1 MLLFAILPMGLLLT
15 AVVFLAAMRMSSHLR
30 HEKEA
35 ELQIIVERVASEVE
49 SGNKGAVLA
58 AHMMA
63 EAQIHGL
70 FGDREATAKLVGG
83 VLHDYPEFTGASIGY
98 EPNADGQDAA
108 YAGTNIAQAIGP
120 AFTPGGRFIPYWFRD
135 KNDLSK
141 LSLEPLVDMETS
153 MYYQGCKEL
162 FEETGQP
169 QHLVTEPYN
178 YENKYI
184 VEQVY
189 PIIIGGEF
197 KGIAAVDRALSDIV
211 QFLNTMKKDVS
222 VDLFLIS
229 QRGKIIACTLDE
241 ITTPDGII
249 QHPQTLPIAQTP
261 YNTLFNEMLSKR
273 QITQLRSAM
282 DPELSEQCYYAGA
295 HIETG
300 DWLIIARDTEAALLA
315 PIHKQTMGML
325 SSIFIAL
332 IIIAI
337 PSIWITRKATLRIQS
352 AVEAANQLA
361 AGDVCK
367 ELKLA
372 SGSNDEVGQLGDS
385 FNKLFTTY
393 RTVTEVCQALAK
405 GDFSKRVEKRSEQ
418 DQLADALNHM
428 ADARQQAEAKLFEAE
443 RSSRLILESVG
454 EGIFGVDAKGAVD
467 FINPI
472 AAHMLG
478 YTQKELLGCQVHET
492 IHHTHGNGSTYPVNE
507 CPMHHAFTQ
516 GKTARKDDEV
526 LWRKDGSSFPV
537 EYTATPVQDETDQLV
552 GAVIVFTDITERQKS
567 EREIKRTNYLSDI
580 ALELTGCGYW
590 HVDYSDPE
598 YYYQSDRAANILG
611 EPLKKDGRYHLA
623 DEWFARLVEADPEAA
638 KAAEERYQGA
648 IDGKYDSYDA
658 TYAYKRP
665 IDGKIIWLHAGGS
678 IVRDDNGNIQF
689 MYGVYQDITE
699 QIQAEEALRKSEER
713 FDLAVRGSG
722 DGLWDHNPESGEM
735 WFSDKFRELLGYS
748 SVEEYPNVAE
758 SWSNGLHP
766 NDLKTTVDAFAA
778 HLEKDLPYDVEYQ
791 LKTKS
796 GEYRWIHARSIS
808 LRDDTGRSYRAAGS
822 ISDITDRKEAETAL
836 IEARATAEEAT
847 QTKSDFLANMSHEI
861 RTPMNAIIGM
871 SHLALKTELTAKQRD
886 YLKKIDRSSHSLLGV
901 INDVLDFSKIEAG
914 KLSME
919 HIEFNL
925 DEILQN
931 LSSMIGIKAH
941 EKGLEVLFRV
951 DPETPQQMIG
961 DPLRVQQV
969 LLNLCSNAIKFTE
982 QGEIIASIKTLS
994 QDETGIELEFA
1005 VSDTGIGMSPE
1016 QQAKL
1021 FTPFTQADSST
1032 TRKFGGTGLGLS
1044 ICLKLVEL
1052 MDGKIWIESQAGQG
1066 STFKFT
1072 ARFGC
1077 SEQTDAT
1084 QQRLPQKSLRG
1095 MRVLVI
1101 DDNASSRE
1109 IFCEM
1114 LESMSFIVSLCASAS
1129 EGIEE
1134 LKQAQATDPFGLVLM
1149 DWRMPDIDGLKATQ
1163 IIHESSEIHP
1173 KPKLIMVTA
1182 YGSENIS
1189 TQAEQAGMFGV
1200 LIKPINSSLLFDSIA
1215 LAFSLDREDNLQER
1229 LLIADE
1235 ATDEQ
1240 LAGLHLLLVE
1250 DNEINQE
1257 VAGELLRAVGIEFT
1271 LAENGKQA
1279 VELALSQTFDGVL
1292 MDIQMPEL
1300 DGYGATQ
1307 EIRKH
1312 RTSEQLPII
1321 AMTANAMAGDR
1332 EKALGMGM
1340 NDHVP
1345 KPIDPNQLYIA
1356 IRRWF
1361 CKDKADAAQPAIQQA
1376 TAMVS
1381 KPTVNNGDLPAEID
1395 GIDIV
1400 SGLQRV
1406 VGNDKLYLKILLKFR
1421 DSQMNAVDEIRA
1433 ALAAGDGELA
1443 QRLAHTVKGVAG
1455 NLGANDLQAAAA
1467 AVDTACRT
1475 GDKPALDE
1483 CLPRMEQQMT
1493 RVQSALQALQT
1504 GKTPAPTESAEPVID
1519 LARLNADLAQLIE
1532 LLRNDD
1538 FDAQETLDALMPTV
1552 RGSKY
1557 EDAFARV
1564 GRCVQSYQFEDAL
1577 SEAEKIKLEVN

>member
-1 MLLFAILPMGLLLT
+1 MNREKVSFLNSLGGRMLLFAILPMGLLLT
-15 AVVFLAAMRMSSHLR
+15 AVVFLAAMRMSNHLR

-35 ELQIIVERVASEVE
+35 ELALIVERVASEVE
-49 SGNKGAVLA
+49 SGNKGAVLV
-58 AHMMA
+58 AHMIA
-63 EAQIHGL
+63 EAQVHGL

-98 EPNADGQDAA
+98 EPNADGQDSA

-135 KNDLSK
+135 KKDLSK

-189 PIIIGGEF
+189 PIIIDGKF

-211 QFLNTMKKDVS
+211 QFLHSMKKDVS

-241 ITTPDGII
+241 ITTSNGII
-249 QHPQTLPIAQTP
+249 EHPQTLPIAQTP
-261 YNTLFNEMLSKR
+261 YNTLFNEMLTKR
-273 QITQLRSAM
+273 QVTQLRSAM

-295 HIETG
+295 HVKTG

-337 PSIWITRKATLRIQS
+337 LSIWITRKATLRIQS

-385 FNKLFTTY
+385 FNKLVTTY

-418 DQLADALNHM
+418 DQLADAINHM

-478 YTQKELLGCQVHET
+478 YTQEELLGSQVHET
-492 IHHTHGNGSTYPVNE
+492 IHHTHGDGSAYPVNE

-537 EYTATPVQDETDQLV
+537 EYTATPVRDEADQLV

-567 EREIKRTNYLSDI
+567 ELEIKRTNHLSDI

-590 HVDYSDPE
+590 HVDYSDSE

-611 EPLKKDGRYHLA
+611 EPLKPDGRYHLE
-623 DEWFARLVEADPEAA
+623 DEWFARLLEADPEAA
-638 KAAEERYQGA
+638 KATEERYTGA
-648 IDGKYDSYDA
+648 IEGRYAHYEA
-658 TYAYKRP
+658 TYPYKRP
-665 IDGKIIWLHAGGS
+665 IDGRIVWAHALGK
-678 IVRDDNGNIQF
+678 IVRDDDGNIQY
-689 MYGVYQDITE
+689 MYGVYQDITANKK
-699 QIQAEEALRKSEER
+699 AEE
-713 FDLAVRGSG
+713 
-722 DGLWDHNPESGEM
+722 
-735 WFSDKFRELLGYS
+735 ELQKAKR
-748 SVEEYPNVAE
+748 V
-758 SWSNGLHP
+758 
-766 NDLKTTVDAFAA
+766 
-778 HLEKDLPYDVEYQ
+778 
-791 LKTKS
+791 
-796 GEYRWIHARSIS
+796 
-808 LRDDTGRSYRAAGS
+808 
-822 ISDITDRKEAETAL
+822 
-836 IEARATAEEAT
+836 AEEAT

-886 YLKKIDRSSHSLLGV
+886 YLKKIDRSSHSLLGI

-982 QGEIIASIKTLS
+982 RGEIIASIKTLS
-994 QDETGIELEFA
+994 QDETSIELEFA

-1044 ICLKLVEL
+1044 ICLKLVGL

-1077 SEQTDAT
+1077 SQQTDAT
-1084 QQRLPQKSLRG
+1084 QKRLPQKSLRG

-1129 EGIEE
+1129 EGIAE

-1182 YGSENIS
+1182 YGSENLGI
-1189 TQAEQAGMFGV
+1189 QAEQAGMFGV

-1215 LAFSLDREDNLQER
+1215 LAFSLDHEGNLQER
-1229 LLIADE
+1229 LLITDE

-1271 LAENGKQA
+1271 LAENGIEA
-1279 VELALSQTFDGVL
+1279 VDLALSQTFDGVL

-1307 EIRKH
+1307 EIRKR
-1312 RTSEQLPII
+1312 RTSEELPII

-1361 CKDKADAAQPAIQQA
+1361 CKDKADAAQPAIQQV

-1381 KPTVNNGDLPAEID
+1381 EATVNNGDLPAEID

-1406 VGNDKLYLKILLKFR
+1406 VGNKKLYRKILLKFR
-1421 DSQMNAVDEIRA
+1421 DSQMNAVAEIRA
-1433 ALAAGDGELA
+1433 ALAADDDGLA

-1475 GDKPALDE
+1475 GDKPALDG
-1483 CLPRMEQQMT
+1483 CLLRMEQQMT
-1493 RVQSALQALQT
+1493 RVQSALLSRQWL
-1504 GKTPAPTESAEPVID
+1504 
-1519 LARLNADLAQLIE
+1519 
-1532 LLRNDD
+1532 
-1538 FDAQETLDALMPTV
+1538 ETIW
-1552 RGSKY
+1552 
-1557 EDAFARV
+1557 
-1564 GRCVQSYQFEDAL
+1564 CQS
-1577 SEAEKIKLEVN
+1577 